1 MTDTATAPK
10 ILPLKK
16 FMIIEMIA
24 SAIINGGFGMLFGWL
39 VARNMEN
46 VPFTGPGG
54 IIIDVLVTGFVIGV
68 LLTLIATPLLR
79 GRIGKGVVPDYP
91 KETLPFPLRILPQ
104 NVILRAL
111 MMGVIGIV
119 VIGPLIL
126 MVFWVLKI
134 TQLSLA
140 LFIWVKGFY
149 GGVFGVVFTPLAML
163 PMMAGKIK

>member
-10 ILPLKK
+10 ILPFKK

-39 VARNMEN
+39 VVRNMKI
-46 VPFTGPGG
+46 VPFAGEGG
-54 IIIDVLVTGFVIGV
+54 IVIDVLVTGFVIGV
-68 LLTLIATPLLR
+68 LLTLIVTPLLR

-91 KETLPFPLRILPQ
+91 KETLSFPLRILPQ

-111 MMGVIGIV
+111 IMGAIGV
-119 VIGPLIL
+119 VIFGPLIL

-134 TQLSLA
+134 TQLSPG
-140 LFIWVKGFY
+140 LFIWIKGFY
-149 GGVFGVVFTPLAML
+149 GGVIGVVFTPLAML